1 MAELGTTNDDGVVAK
16 QQASVNET
24 NSASPVIALPKLR
37 LVLLMLGPI
46 VVLLVGGYFYAV
58 AGKYVRTEDA
68 YVKADKVAVGVQ
80 VSGSIVSVEVSENQ
94 RVAKGDVLFRIEPDS
109 YEIALAR
116 TEAALQQVRTDIAEL
131 KAGYREKQAEL
142 QLANVNLDYAERE
155 FQRQSSLAKKSIV
168 SAARYEET
176 QHKRAVA
183 REEIAVLRHDLARIV
198 VKLSGSVNLPAD
210 RLPSFQEARAR
221 RDSAQLDIERTVVR
235 APFSGVASQ
244 KPQPGQYVEPGD
256 LVMSVVADRG
266 MWIEANLKETQLTH
280 VRVGQ
285 LVLVEVDAY
294 PDFVWHGKVGS
305 ISQAT
310 GAEFSILPPQNAT
323 GNWVKV
329 VQRIP
334 VRILVDTQADSPP
347 LRAGM
352 STEVSIETGRQR
364 FPRVMHKMAGWLQ
377 GVTKIFAAAAEEQP

>member
-1 MAELGTTNDDGVVAK
+1 MAELGTTNDDGVAAR
-16 QQASVNET
+16 QQASMNESE
-24 NSASPVIALPKLR
+24 SASPVIARPKLR

-46 VVLLVGGYFYAV
+46 IALLVGGYFYAA

-80 VSGSIVSVEVSENQ
+80 VSGPIVSVEVGENQ
-94 RVAKGDVLFRIEPDS
+94 RVAKGDVLFKIEPDS

-131 KAGYREKQAEL
+131 KASYREKQAEL
-142 QLANVNLDYAERE
+142 QLANVNLHYAERE

-168 SAARYEET
+168 SEARYEET

-183 REEIAVLRHDLARIV
+183 REEVAVLRHDLARIL
-198 VKLSGSVNLPAD
+198 VKLSGGVNLPAD

-221 RDSAQLDIERTVVR
+221 RDRAQLDIKRTVVR
-235 APFSGVASQ
+235 APFSGVVSQ
-244 KPQPGQYVEPGD
+244 KPQIGQYVEPGSR
-256 LVMSVVADRG
+256 VMSVVADRG

-285 LVLVEVDAY
+285 LVSIEVDAF
-294 PDFVWHGKVGS
+294 PDFGWSGKVGS

-334 VRILVDTQADSPP
+334 VRILVDTQAGSPP

-352 STEVSIETGRQR
+352 STEVAIETGQQR
-364 FPRVMHKMAGWLQ
+364 FPRVMQRMAGWLQ
-377 GVTKIFAAAAEEQP
+377 GVSGLFTAVAEERS

>member
-1 MAELGTTNDDGVVAK
+1 MAEPGTTNDDGVAAK
-16 QQASVNET
+16 QQALANET
-24 NSASPVIALPKLR
+24 KSTSPMVALPKLR
-37 LVLLMLGPI
+37 FVLLMLGPI
-46 VVLLVGGYFYAV
+46 AVLLVGGYFYAM
-58 AGKYVRTEDA
+58 AGKYVQTEDA

-80 VSGSIVSVEVSENQ
+80 VSGPIVSVEVDENQ
-94 RVAKGDVLFRIEPDS
+94 RVSKGDVLFRIEPDS

-131 KAGYREKQAEL
+131 KASYREKQAEL

-168 SAARYEET
+168 SEARYEET

-183 REEIAVLRHDLARIV
+183 REEIAVLRHDLARILI
-198 VKLSGSVNLPAD
+198 KLGGGANLLAD
-210 RLPSFQEARAR
+210 RLPSFQEAKAR
-221 RDSAQLDIERTVVR
+221 RDGAQLDIERTVVR
-235 APFSGVASQ
+235 APFSGVVSQ
-244 KPQPGQYVEPGD
+244 KPQPGKYVEPGD
-256 LVMSVVADRG
+256 QVMSVVADKG

-280 VRVGQ
+280 VQVGQ

-334 VRILVDTQADSPP
+334 VRILVEMQSDSPP

-352 STEVSIETGRQR
+352 STEVSIETGQQR
-364 FPRVMHKMAGWLQ
+364 LPRMVQRMAGWLQ
-377 GVTKIFAAAAEEQP
+377 VFSGLFSAVAEESS